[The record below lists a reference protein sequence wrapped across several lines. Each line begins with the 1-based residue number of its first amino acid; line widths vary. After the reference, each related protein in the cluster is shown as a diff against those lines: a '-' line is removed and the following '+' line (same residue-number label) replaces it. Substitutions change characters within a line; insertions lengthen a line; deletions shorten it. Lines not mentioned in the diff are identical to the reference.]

1 MSEPKHQRQ
10 ERLLK
15 EFEFMCTCVACSL
28 NFISPPATKDAKL
41 LKFAKK
47 LNEEILKIQRGAV
60 MKSFRNCCDSLE
72 KFNEY
77 FPSLELCF
85 LQKILVSC
93 CVRLSQPAV
102 VF

>member
-1 MSEPKHQRQ
+1 MSESKNLRQ

-15 EFEFMCTCVACSL
+15 EFEFLCTCEACSQ
-28 NFISPPATKDAKL
+28 NYFSPPAMKDPKL

-47 LNEEILKIQRGAV
+47 LNEDILKIQRGAV

-72 KFNEY
+72 KFNEN

-85 LQKILVSC
+85 LQKVLVTC
-93 CVRLSQPAV
+93 CVRLAQPAV